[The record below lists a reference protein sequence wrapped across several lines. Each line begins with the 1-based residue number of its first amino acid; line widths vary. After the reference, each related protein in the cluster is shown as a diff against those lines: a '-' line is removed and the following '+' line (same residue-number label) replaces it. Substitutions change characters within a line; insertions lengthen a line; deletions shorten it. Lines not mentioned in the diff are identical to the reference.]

1 MIFIGF
7 GMVLKKS
14 EYPFHTFSASALASL
29 DCEDSWVIVLKESV
43 RSFEATG
50 LQSVGVSTM
59 NAQHNTYLEEFSNY
73 VVKDEVGRRLTIRP
87 DWILFPGL
95 S

>member
-1 MIFIGF
+1 MI
-7 GMVLKKS
+7 LKKS
-14 EYPFHTFSASALASL
+14 EYPFHVFSASPLASL
-29 DCEDSWVIVLKESV
+29 DCGDSWVIVLKESV

-50 LQSVGVSTM
+50 LQPVGVSTM
-59 NAQHNTYLEEFSNY
+59 NAQHNSYLEEFSNY
-73 VVKDEVGRRLTIRP
+73 IIKDEVGRRLAIRP